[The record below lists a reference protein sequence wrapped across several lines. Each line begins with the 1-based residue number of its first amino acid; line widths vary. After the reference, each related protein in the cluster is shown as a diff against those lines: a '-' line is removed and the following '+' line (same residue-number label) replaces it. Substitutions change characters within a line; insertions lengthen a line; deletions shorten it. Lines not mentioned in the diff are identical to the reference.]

1 MLKRHDQRTLS
12 EAYGQ
17 VGGGEVSAPSMMGG
31 KPIMI
36 TMDVPGAEVDSGND
50 GLESNSNDMVINDL
64 HKIAKRAIEI
74 HDAVRQGKDLEAW
87 EISKI
92 TKAALY
98 ITDVHDALEYGD
110 CDDKG
115 MYNQGYEDE
124 CACPYAE
131 AGCTCGGCPDC
142 QP

>member
-1 MLKRHDQRTLS
+1 MLTRKDQNMLT

-17 VGGGEVSAPSMMGG
+17 VGSGEVSSPSLMGG
-31 KPIMI
+31 KPVIV
-36 TMDVPGAEVDSGND
+36 TMDMPGAEVDSGD
-50 GLESNSNDMVINDL
+50 DLEYESDDMVVTDL
-64 HKIAKRAIEI
+64 HKIAKRAIAI
-74 HDAVRQGKDLEAW
+74 HDAIKQGKNLEAW

-98 ITDVHDALEYGD
+98 ITDVHDTLEYGD
-110 CDDKG
+110 CKETDG

-124 CACPYAE
+124 CECPYAE
-131 AGCTCGGCPDC
+131 KGCTCGGCPDC